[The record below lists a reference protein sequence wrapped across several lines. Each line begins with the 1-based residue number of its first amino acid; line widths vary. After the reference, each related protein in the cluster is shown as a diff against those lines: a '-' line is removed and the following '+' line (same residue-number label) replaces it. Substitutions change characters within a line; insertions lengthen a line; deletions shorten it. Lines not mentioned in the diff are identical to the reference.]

1 MKLALLGV
9 DSAMLAVA
17 SAAVEDRG
25 HALTMGIDVAEAS
38 DYLRQLSPH
47 IVLHD
52 DWEALLAPGAVDE
65 APRHLLD
72 SFRAS
77 LK

>member
-9 DSAMLAVA
+9 DPAMLAVA
-17 SAAVEDRG
+17 SAAIEDGG
-25 HALTMGIDVAEAS
+25 HVLTMGIDTAEVS

-52 DWEALLAPGAVDE
+52 DWEGILAPGAV
-65 APRHLLD
+65 
-72 SFRAS
+72 AS
-77 LK
+77 